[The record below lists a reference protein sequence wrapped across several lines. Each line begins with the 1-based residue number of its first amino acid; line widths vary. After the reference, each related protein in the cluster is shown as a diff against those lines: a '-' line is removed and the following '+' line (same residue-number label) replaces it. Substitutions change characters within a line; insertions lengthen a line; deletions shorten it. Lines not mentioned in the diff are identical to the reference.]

1 MSANFSESPYVE
13 HRLDLIQESGTT
25 VVEVVALVV
34 VGVGI
39 DVDYCRE
46 GKSDERRKEIVIAEA
61 IVTVS
66 DGLMTLC
73 SGIT

>member
-1 MSANFSESPYVE
+1 MSPSFSESPYAK
-13 HRLDLIQESGTT
+13 HRLDLIQESGTA

-39 DVDYCRE
+39 GVDCCRE
-46 GKSDERRKEIVIAEA
+46 GKSDERREEIVIAEA
-61 IVTVS
+61 IMTVS